1 MKKQDALLTYMIE
14 HLGEW
19 ETLQRLASALSTSE
33 LNALALEVAVEFD
46 SDETDG
52 EVA

>member
-1 MKKQDALLTYMIE
+1 VKKQDALVVYMIE

-19 ETLQRLASALSTSE
+19 ETLQRLAGALTPAD
-33 LNALALEVAVEFD
+33 LNTLALEVAVEFD
-46 SDETDG
+46 SEEQDG